1 MSLSCVHYVWRFCVP
16 TTLQTVFIM
25 KWVFIAVT
33 WHPSKF
39 VGGFLLLVLLLK
51 AESAERLHDLL
62 LHRVRVDA
70 PISSLSAYPL
80 RQLLHQTADWID
92 NLKWKALRY
101 PSPFNLCVLSMHSFL
116 LLCLDQT
123 KHLQYKI
130 KAWRSKKAAPI
141 CANMFL
147 PAAKRTGL
155 WTATVTTLTDVIW
168 LLKALAPR
176 YDCTDTIQSC

>member
-1 MSLSCVHYVWRFCVP
+1 MSLYCVHNVGRFCVP
-16 TTLQTVFIM
+16 TTLQTVFTM
-25 KWVFIAVT
+25 KWVFNAVN

-70 PISSLSAYPL
+70 PFSSLPAYPL

-123 KHLQYKI
+123 KHLQYR
-130 KAWRSKKAAPI
+130 ACRSKKAAPI
-141 CANMFL
+141 CANMFVHVQVVPNVASGDL
-147 PAAKRTGL
+147 KIVGHGWPIFSISLTGV
-155 WTATVTTLTDVIW
+155 W
-168 LLKALAPR
+168 
-176 YDCTDTIQSC
+176 